1 MACGNDR
8 LCGGHRGQPNLDQR
22 NRSRGRAP
30 KLFSPV
36 GETVQ
41 LEFVPPAIRALLQTA
56 SFPSLDVL
64 PPKPPLGL
72 QCLGSLIPCHDDA
85 SLALKVHSLRRPSV
99 TNFQGFEKMRL
110 PERLH
115 HQRVSFGVGIPELMV
130 TFNHSSQR
138 ETLEYLCIQDD
149 EVRSIYM
156 NEI

>member
-1 MACGNDR
+1 
-8 LCGGHRGQPNLDQR
+8 
-22 NRSRGRAP
+22 
-30 KLFSPV
+30 
-36 GETVQ
+36 
-41 LEFVPPAIRALLQTA
+41 
-56 SFPSLDVL
+56 
-64 PPKPPLGL
+64 
-72 QCLGSLIPCHDDA
+72 
-85 SLALKVHSLRRPSV
+85 V